1 MSLRAGR
8 GVYLVLLGAFL
19 LFLAATLEQLP
30 PAVASHFDGAGR
42 PNGWSSRPGYA
53 ALLLLI
59 GAGLPLGIVGM
70 VQVLTRRGPGR
81 LNIPARDYWLR
92 PEHAP
97 EAMRRVRHYM
107 WWLSCI
113 LTGTAL
119 VLHWLVLGAHRHEPP
134 RLGTTGIVVVL
145 LAVVG
150 AIGLWAAGWYRL
162 LRRGSA
168 DRLTSG
174 RS

>member
-8 GVYLVLLGAFL
+8 GLYLAVLGGFVVFVL
-19 LFLAATLEQLP
+19 ATLEQLP
-30 PAVASHFDGAGR
+30 PVVASHFDGAGVA
-42 PNGWSSRPGYA
+42 NGWSSRPAYA

-59 GAGLPLGIVGM
+59 GAGLPLGIVGL
-70 VQVLTRRGPGR
+70 VRLLTRRGPRR
-81 LNIPARDYWLR
+81 LNLPARDYWLR

-97 EAMRRVRHYM
+97 EAVRRVREYM
-107 WWLSCI
+107 WWLGCI

-119 VLHWLVLGAHRHEPP
+119 AMHWLVLGAHRHDPP
-134 RLGTTGIVVVL
+134 SLGTAGIVVVL
-145 LAVVG
+145 VAVVG